1 MGDQVLKFKIHRCNC
16 RNVWS
21 VQNRKTKLIVSS
33 ILLNG
38 KWSTEIKPERIRN
51 PKGFVTTNSS
61 QEIILNPA
69 FELVEQYIKV
79 EQLIY
84 DKSKVNFNL
93 KEGENLYFADD
104 GSCYV
109 VKKGKD

>member
-1 MGDQVLKFKIHRCNC
+1 MKFKIHRCNC
-16 RNVWS
+16 RNIWS

-51 PKGFVTTNSS
+51 PKGFVTTTSS
-61 QEIILNPA
+61 QDIILNPA
-69 FELVEQYIKV
+69 LELVEQYIKV

-84 DKSKVNFNL
+84 DKRKVNFNL

-109 VKKGKD
+109 VKKG